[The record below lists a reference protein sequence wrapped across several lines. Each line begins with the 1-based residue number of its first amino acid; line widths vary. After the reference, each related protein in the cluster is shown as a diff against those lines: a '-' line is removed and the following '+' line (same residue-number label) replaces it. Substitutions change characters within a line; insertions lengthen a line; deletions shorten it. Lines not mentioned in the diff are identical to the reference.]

1 MSSAGASQRTSP
13 WADLRLPA
21 RLQLRG
27 RRLAG
32 ARAAWVAVAGLVI
45 ALFGASLPAG
55 FAHLRTVCTVGPCTG
70 PQLSVT
76 GARAFE
82 AAGLSVDAF
91 AAYSLSVI
99 VVFAAAYFALAGLIF
114 WRTSQDPVA
123 LLASLML
130 VTFGATFPPTLDWLG
145 ASDPAW
151 HWPSAFVRTLGLC
164 LFFVFF
170 YVFPDGRFVPAWTRA
185 VVPVMVAV
193 QASASFLPGSP
204 LSYNSWPAPLV
215 FLLFLGWFGTAIGA
229 QIHRY
234 RRVSG
239 PVERQQT
246 KWVVFGLAAA
256 LTGFLAVVLGGAVLP
271 AETLRNP
278 FGITA
283 AVTAAYLF
291 LLLVPLSIA
300 VAILRHRLW
309 DIDLLVNRALSYG
322 TLSAAVI
329 ALYALIVGALA
340 ALFRTTDSWLVSV
353 VATGVV
359 AVLFQPLRARL
370 QRAANRLV
378 YGERDDPHAVL
389 SRLGQRLEATLAPD
403 AVLPTIVETIAQ
415 ALKLP
420 HASIWIVEQDTLHLA
435 AAHGTPAAHDAIH
448 DGQALDALRGEIA
461 PPRPGGVDAPSVRA
475 AVAPLG
481 PVVLLPLSHAGV
493 LVGALGLA
501 QRNPSE
507 PFSPSDR
514 SLLRDLAR
522 QAGPVVHAV
531 RLTSALRGSLEE
543 LRDSRQRLVT
553 AQDEERRRIQRDL
566 HDGLGPTLASM
577 RLRLEGCL
585 DPTEQIPPGVVRE
598 LEWLHALLGQA
609 TADIRRLVH
618 HLRPPVLDQLGLVPA
633 LRQHVEQFARDAGL
647 EARFAAEADLSI
659 PAAAEVGVFRVA
671 QEALVNVQKHARASR
686 VEVRLEREGDH
697 LAVAVLDDGVGFDA
711 GGAAER
717 PGTGLRSMRERAD
730 LLGGTLSIE
739 GRAGGGTKLTLRIPT
754 AVHAAAEA

>member
-1 MSSAGASQRTSP
+1 MSSADASPRTSP
-13 WADLRLPA
+13 WADLRVPA
-21 RLQLRG
+21 DVRLRG
-27 RRLAG
+27 RQLAG
-32 ARAAWVAVAGLVI
+32 ARAVWLVVAGLVV

-55 FAHLRTVCTVGPCTG
+55 SAYLRTVCTEGPCTG
-70 PQLSVT
+70 PQLSVA
-76 GARAFE
+76 GARALE

-99 VVFAAAYFALAGLIF
+99 VVFAAAHFVLAGLIF
-114 WRTSQDPVA
+114 RRTSQDPVA

-151 HWPSAFVRTLGLC
+151 FWPSAFVRTLGLC
-164 LFFVFF
+164 LFFVYF

-185 VVPVMVAV
+185 MVPVMVAV
-193 QASASFLPGSP
+193 QASASFFPSSP
-204 LSYNSWPAPLV
+204 LSYGTWPAPLM
-215 FLLFLGWFGTAIGA
+215 FLLFLGWFGTAIVA
-229 QIHRY
+229 QLHRY

-246 KWVVFGLAAA
+246 KWVVFGLATA
-256 LTGFLAVVLGGAVLP
+256 LIGFLAVVLGGTVLP
-271 AETLRNP
+271 AETLQNP
-278 FGITA
+278 FGIAA
-283 AVTAAYLF
+283 AVTASYLF

-300 VAILRHRLW
+300 MAILRQGLW
-309 DIDLLVNRALSYG
+309 DIDLLVNRTLAYG
-322 TLSAAVI
+322 TLSAAIV
-329 ALYALIVGALA
+329 ALYALLVGALA

-389 SRLGQRLEATLAPD
+389 SRLGQRLEATLAAD
-403 AVLPTIVETIAQ
+403 AVLPAIVETIAQ

-420 HASIWIVEQDTLHLA
+420 HASIWTAEHDTLHLA
-435 AAHGTPAAHDAIH
+435 AVHGTPPAHSAVQ
-448 DGQALDALRGEIA
+448 DGQALAALRWEIA
-461 PPRPGGVDAPSVRA
+461 APRPGAFNAPDVRA
-475 AVAPLG
+475 AVVPLG
-481 PVVLLPLSHAGV
+481 AVILLPLSHAGV

-501 QRNPSE
+501 HRSPGE
-507 PFSPSDR
+507 AFSSADR

-522 QAGPVVHAV
+522 HAGPVVHAV
-531 RLTSALRGSLEE
+531 RLTAALRGSLEE

-585 DPTEQIPPGVVRE
+585 DPTEQIPPGVACE
-598 LEWLHALLGQA
+598 LERLHALLGQA

-618 HLRPPVLDQLGLVPA
+618 QLRPPVLDQLGLVPA

-647 EARFAAEADLSI
+647 EARFDAEADLSI
-659 PAAAEVGVFRVA
+659 PAAAEVAVFRVA

-686 VEVRLEREGDH
+686 VEVRLQRDGDY
-697 LAVAVLDDGVGFDA
+697 LAVAVLDDGIGFDT

-717 PGTGLRSMRERAD
+717 SGTGLRSMRERAD
-730 LLGGTLSIE
+730 LLGGALLIE
-739 GRAGGGTKLTLRIPT
+739 SRAGGGTRLTLRIPT
-754 AVHAAAEA
+754 AVNAAAQV